1 MSTALALYRSSL
13 GKKYIMAV
21 TGIIGFGY
29 VLGHMIGNLQAFP
42 ALGGAEG
49 INAYAHFLHHG
60 SHGLIWVARAILLA
74 AVLLHI
80 LAAYQLTQMSHS
92 ARPSAYEK
100 WDPVA
105 ANYASRT
112 MRWTGPLL
120 ALFII
125 YHILHLTYGTVH
137 PNFVEG
143 DVYNNLIDGFRVW
156 YVSAFYIICML
167 ALGLHLYHGLW
178 SMFQSLGWNTP
189 QYDALLHKFAVV
201 FTILIVVGFISVPI
215 GVLTGMIA

>member
-13 GKKYIMAV
+13 GKKYIMGV

-42 ALGGAEG
+42 FFGGAEA

-60 SHGLIWVARAILLA
+60 SHGLIWVARA
-74 AVLLHI
+74 VLLTAVFFHI
-80 LAAYQLTQMSHS
+80 LAAYQLTQMSHA
-92 ARPSAYEK
+92 ARPSAYER

-120 ALFII
+120 LLFII
-125 YHILHLTYGTVH
+125 YHVLHLTYGTVH

-189 QYDALLHKFAVV
+189 QYDDLLHQFSAI
-201 FTILIVVGFISVPI
+201 FTILIVIGFISVPI
-215 GVLTGMIA
+215 GVLTGIIS